1 MKDHTS
7 GYNKDFLLKP
17 QEEVL
22 NQITA
27 WLRRHSFSPEDIAK
41 AEEIWVRY
49 IKKSGNYRAN
59 SRTWAAAVIYFL
71 GKIRGHKWLNQA
83 FLAKSFSVSPGG
95 ISQRWQQI
103 QRALR
108 EAEGREGAEEVT
120 EGFFTPV
127 AAEVFRKLMNY
138 TQTSEKWKNFV
149 GDVFFQFVGVETPPL
164 PIDLILEL
172 LIFITCDRTL
182 PGGEKII
189 DYFIAENAEKLQVEE
204 EEFLQN
210 IRVSRFSLFRVE
222 AIVDKSRLLLTDFY
236 RQNEVEVL
244 VKESGQIEQGD
255 IIMSR
260 IIPAAAEK
268 EGLWRFGGNLVTL
281 RPSAAKELSD
291 LAGKWFWEFS
301 VANKGWATGE
311 SFIQENSF
319 RFWRWLIGH

>member
-1 MKDHTS
+1 MKDYTS
-7 GYNKDFLLKP
+7 DHSRDFLLKP
-17 QEEVL
+17 QEEIL

-41 AEEIWVRY
+41 AEEIWVEY
-49 IKKSGNYRAN
+49 IKKSGNYRAS

-83 FLAKSFSVSPGG
+83 FLAKSFSVSPGS

-103 QRALR
+103 HRALR
-108 EAEGREGAEEVT
+108 EAEGRDGTEEAA

-138 TQTSEKWKNFV
+138 TQSTDKWKNFV
-149 GDVFFQFVGVETPPL
+149 GDIFFQFVGVETPPL

-182 PGGEKII
+182 PGGKKII
-189 DYFIAENAEKLQVEE
+189 DYFLEENAESLRAEE
-204 EEFLQN
+204 EEFLQS
-210 IRVSRFSLFRVE
+210 IRASRFGLFRVE
-222 AIVDKSRLLLTDFY
+222 AILNGTRLLLTDFY
-236 RQNEVEVL
+236 RGNEVEVL
-244 VKESGQIEQGD
+244 VRETGQIEQGD

-260 IIPAAAEK
+260 IIPAER

-319 RFWRWLIGH
+319 RFWRWLIGN

>member
-1 MKDHTS
+1 VKDYTS
-7 GYNKDFLLKP
+7 GHSRNFLPKP

-22 NQITA
+22 NQIIA
-27 WLRRHSFSPEDIAK
+27 WLRRHSFSSEDIAK

-49 IKKSGNYRAN
+49 IKESGNYRAN
-59 SRTWAAAVIYFL
+59 SRTWAAAVIYLL
-71 GKIRGHKWLNQA
+71 GKIRGHKWLNQTY
-83 FLAKSFSVSPGG
+83 LAKSFSVSPGS

-103 QRALR
+103 HRALR
-108 EAEGREGAEEVT
+108 EAEGREGMQEAA

-127 AAEVFRKLMNY
+127 AAEVFRKLMSY
-138 TQTSEKWKNFV
+138 TQTSEKWKNYI
-149 GDVFFQFVGVETPPL
+149 GEVFFQFVGVEAPPL

-182 PGGEKII
+182 PEGKKII
-189 DYFIAENAEKLQVEE
+189 DYFLAENAEKLQPEE
-204 EEFLQN
+204 EDFLQN
-210 IRVSRFSLFRVE
+210 IKASRFGLFRVE
-222 AIVDKSRLLLTDFY
+222 AIRPGSRLLLTDFY
-236 RQNEVEVL
+236 RENEVEVL
-244 VKESGQIEQGD
+244 VGETGQIERGD

-260 IIPAAAEK
+260 IIPAGK

-281 RPSAAKELSD
+281 RPSAAKDLSD
-291 LAGKWFWEFS
+291 LAGKWFWDFS